1 MIVGTLGRKHKG
13 QALTE
18 MLITFAWGIPL
29 LLVIVQ
35 LGMLYR
41 TKATLNDAT
50 FRAAREGSLH
60 HAYTAV
66 MEDALVRGMMPSQYA
81 VKPGNKPSL
90 LDYELSKEKMVI
102 AYKTTHAMGA
112 KVEVVSPTQAIF
124 QKIAKRSWVLRKCPS
139 KNGCPHRGSYRE
151 VAVNKRP
158 YQIPND
164 NLKQR
169 STHTVKAGGVD
180 INIQDA
186 NLLRIRSTWCE
197 EMKVPVVNGLIW
209 NTLDTFGGLGSPK
222 GWNRCKAMGALHGG
236 YYLPLSGHAM
246 IRMQTPVQ
254 CEGNVTGNKKCK
266 NLK

>member
-1 MIVGTLGRKHKG
+1 MRLISLFRMQGT
-13 QALTE
+13 
-18 MLITFAWGIPL
+18 
-29 LLVIVQ
+29 
-35 LGMLYR
+35 
-41 TKATLNDAT
+41 
-50 FRAAREGSLH
+50 
-60 HAYTAV
+60 
-66 MEDALVRGMMPSQYA
+66 
-81 VKPGNKPSL
+81 
-90 LDYELSKEKMVI
+90 
-102 AYKTTHAMGA
+102 
-112 KVEVVSPTQAIF
+112 PTQAIF

-197 EMKVPVVNGLIW
+197 EMKVPVVNALIW
-209 NTLDTFGGLGSPK
+209 NTLDSLGGLGSPK
-222 GWNRCKAMGALHGG
+222 GWSRCKAMGALHGG
-236 YYLPLSGHAM
+236 YYLPLSGHSV

-254 CEGNVTGNKKCK
+254 CEGNITGNKKCK
-266 NLK
+266 NLN

>member
-90 LDYELSKEKMVI
+90 LDYELSKENN
-102 AYKTTHAMGA
+102 HAITR
-112 KVEVVSPTQAIF
+112 VSNTASDMTETS
-124 QKIAKRSWVLRKCPS
+124 R
-139 KNGCPHRGSYRE
+139 
-151 VAVNKRP
+151 
-158 YQIPND
+158 
-164 NLKQR
+164 NLKG
-169 STHTVKAGGVD
+169 TVA
-180 INIQDA
+180 
-186 NLLRIRSTWCE
+186 RF
-197 EMKVPVVNGLIW
+197 
-209 NTLDTFGGLGSPK
+209 TL
-222 GWNRCKAMGALHGG
+222 
-236 YYLPLSGHAM
+236 
-246 IRMQTPVQ
+246 
-254 CEGNVTGNKKCK
+254 
-266 NLK
+266 